1 MRSIRIGALAAV
13 AAALGL
19 AGLAA
24 IAAAQE
30 KKGMEMPK
38 PGMEH
43 QKMSYFL
50 GKWHSTGTLKPGP
63 WGPGGAMSGDDT
75 CSLMPGGFFVVC
87 NSEGSGPLGKM
98 NGLGVMGYDAEKKV
112 YTWNGFNNMGENEK
126 AEGTVSGKV
135 WTYRGENSMGGKK
148 LQTRYT
154 MTEASASSYD
164 FKAESS
170 ENGTTWTTI
179 MEGHVTK
186 TGSPAVKR

>member
-1 MRSIRIGALAAV
+1 
-13 AAALGL
+13 
-19 AGLAA
+19 
-24 IAAAQE
+24 
-30 KKGMEMPK
+30 MEMPK

-126 AEGTVSGKV
+126 AAGNRQREGLDLPRRELDGRQEAPDSLYDDGGLSFELRLQGRELGERHDLDDDHGGPRHEDGLSG
-135 WTYRGENSMGGKK
+135 GE
-148 LQTRYT
+148 
-154 MTEASASSYD
+154 A
-164 FKAESS
+164 
-170 ENGTTWTTI
+170 
-179 MEGHVTK
+179 VT
-186 TGSPAVKR
+186 GA

>member
-1 MRSIRIGALAAV
+1 
-13 AAALGL
+13 
-19 AGLAA
+19 
-24 IAAAQE
+24 
-30 KKGMEMPK
+30 MEMPK

-112 YTWNGFNNMGENEK
+112 YTWNGFNNMGENEQ
-126 AEGTVSGKV
+126 AQGTVSGKV
-135 WTYRGENSMGGKK
+135 WTYRGENSMGGKDVPDSLYDHRGLGFELR
-148 LQTRYT
+148 LQGR
-154 MTEASASSYD
+154 ELGERHDLDDDHGRPRHEDGLS
-164 FKAESS
+164 
-170 ENGTTWTTI
+170 
-179 MEGHVTK
+179 
-186 TGSPAVKR
+186 RR